1 MASDDA
7 RVAFE
12 FVLLVPGRNLAR
24 KAAFSPPQKKGQM
37 EAPLQ
42 ASSRFLITFS
52 TQKQSKNLSN
62 RDRPRQSV
70 VFGNLFFSHSY
81 IVLKIKAENT
91 VAS

>member
-24 KAAFSPPQKKGQM
+24 KAAFFPPQKKGQM

-70 VFGNLFFSHSY
+70 VLGNLFFH
-81 IVLKIKAENT
+81 ILMLCLKSKQRT
-91 VAS
+91 R